1 MSVAYDRVL
10 GVLEKYVSRV
20 TARAL
25 LDQSLQHN
33 GIRREELAD
42 QQLGRVLKRIAGGVQ
57 VFIKPADQAAL
68 RRDLSALEPPPAY
81 VPPDLVTIVHERDIS
96 TARNIARGMCER
108 MGAPSLAM
116 QKVATIVSEL
126 ARNIVS
132 YATGGAG
139 SVELIPSSTPRPRI
153 VIRAVDK
160 GPGIARIDDIIA
172 GRYQSRTGLG
182 KGILG
187 TKRLADRF
195 DLQTGPAGTRVEAEV
210 LL

>member
-10 GVLEKYVSRV
+10 AVLEKYVSRV

-25 LDQSLQHN
+25 LDQSLHHS

-42 QQLGRVLKRIAGGVQ
+42 QQLVRVLRRITGGVQ
-57 VFIKPADQAAL
+57 VFVKPADQPSL
-68 RRDLSALEPPPAY
+68 RRDLSALEPAPEY
-81 VPPDLVTIVHERDIS
+81 VPPDLVTIGHERDIS
-96 TARNIARGMCER
+96 TARNLARGMCER

-132 YATGGAG
+132 YASNGSG
-139 SVELIPSSTPRPRI
+139 SVELIPSTTPRPRI

-160 GPGIARIDDIIA
+160 GPGISRLEDILA

-182 KGILG
+182 KGIVG

-195 DLQTGPAGTRVEAEV
+195 DIQTGPAGTRVEAEV

>member
-10 GVLEKYVSRV
+10 AILEKYVSRV
-20 TARAL
+20 TARAV
-25 LDQSLQHN
+25 LDQSLHHN

-57 VFIKPADQAAL
+57 VFVKVADHASL
-68 RRDLSALEPPPAY
+68 RRDLSALEPAPEY
-81 VPPDLVTIVHERDIS
+81 VPPDLVSIAHERDIS
-96 TARNIARGMCER
+96 AARNLARVMCER

-126 ARNIVS
+126 ARNIVTYTS
-132 YATGGAG
+132 GG
-139 SVELIPSSTPRPRI
+139 SVELIPSAVPRPRF

-160 GPGIARIDDIIA
+160 GPGISRIDDVLG
-172 GRYQSRTGLG
+172 GRFRSRTGIG

-195 DLQTGPAGTRVEAEV
+195 DVQTGPSGTRVEAEV

>member
-1 MSVAYDRVL
+1 VSATYERIL
-10 GVLEKYVSRV
+10 SVLEKHVSRV
-20 TARAL
+20 TARGV
-25 LDQSLQHN
+25 LDLSLQHT
-33 GIRREELAD
+33 GIRREQLND
-42 QQLGRVLKRIAGGVQ
+42 QQLSRVLPRVVRGVQ
-57 VFIKPADQAAL
+57 IFVKSAAHAAL
-68 RRDLSALEPPPAY
+68 RRELSALEPTPEY
-81 VPPDLVTIVHERDIS
+81 VPPDLVTIAQERDIS
-96 TARNIARGMCER
+96 AARNAARGMCER

-132 YATGGAG
+132 YTPGGA
-139 SVELIPSSTPRPRI
+139 VELIPTNAPRPRI

-160 GPGIARIDDIIA
+160 GSGIARIDDILA

-187 TKRLADRF
+187 SKRLADRF
-195 DLQTGPAGTRVEAEV
+195 DIQTGPGGTRVEAEV

>member
-1 MSVAYDRVL
+1 MSAVYDRVL
-10 GVLEKYVSRV
+10 AVLEKYVSRV
-20 TARAL
+20 TARAV
-25 LDQSLQHN
+25 LDLALQHN
-33 GIRREELAD
+33 GIRREDLAE
-42 QQLGRVLKRIAGGVQ
+42 QQLPRVLKRAVNGVQ
-57 VFIKPADQAAL
+57 VFVKAADHASL
-68 RRDLSALEPPPAY
+68 RRDLSALEPVPEY
-81 VPPDLVTIVHERDIS
+81 VPPDLVAIGHERDIS
-96 TARNIARGMCER
+96 TARNVARGMCER

-116 QKVATIVSEL
+116 QKVATVVSEL

-132 YATGGAG
+132 YTPGG
-139 SVELIPSSTPRPRI
+139 SVELIPSTTPRPRI

-160 GPGIARIDDIIA
+160 GQGISRLEDIMS

-195 DLQTGPAGTRVEAEV
+195 DIQTGPSGTRVEAEI

>member
-1 MSVAYDRVL
+1 VL
-10 GVLEKYVSRV
+10 PFVK
-20 TARAL
+20 A
-25 LDQSLQHN
+25 
-33 GIRREELAD
+33 AD
-42 QQLGRVLKRIAGGVQ
+42 H
-57 VFIKPADQAAL
+57 AAL
-68 RRDLSALEPPPAY
+68 RRSLSALEPAPEY
-81 VPPDLVTIVHERDIS
+81 VPPDLVTIAQEPDIS
-96 TARNIARGMCER
+96 MARNIARGMCER
-108 MGAPSLAM
+108 MGAPSLSM

-132 YATGGAG
+132 YTDGG

-153 VIRAVDK
+153 VIRAVDR
-160 GPGIARIDDIIA
+160 GNGITRIDDILA

-195 DLQTGPAGTRVEAEV
+195 DIQTGPSGTRVEVEV

>member
-10 GVLEKYVSRV
+10 AVLEKYVSRV
-20 TARAL
+20 TARAV
-25 LDQSLQHN
+25 LDQSLHHN

-42 QQLGRVLKRIAGGVQ
+42 QQLGRVIKRLAGGVQ
-57 VFIKPADQAAL
+57 VFVKPADQASL
-68 RRDLSALEPPPAY
+68 RRDLSALEPAPEY
-81 VPPDLVTIVHERDIS
+81 VPPDLVTIGHERDIS
-96 TARNIARGMCER
+96 TARNMARTMCER

-132 YATGGAG
+132 YAAGGAG
-139 SVELIPSSTPRPRI
+139 SVELIPSATPRPRI

-160 GPGIARIDDIIA
+160 GPGIGRLDDILA

-195 DLQTGPAGTRVEAEV
+195 DIQTGPTGTRVEAEV